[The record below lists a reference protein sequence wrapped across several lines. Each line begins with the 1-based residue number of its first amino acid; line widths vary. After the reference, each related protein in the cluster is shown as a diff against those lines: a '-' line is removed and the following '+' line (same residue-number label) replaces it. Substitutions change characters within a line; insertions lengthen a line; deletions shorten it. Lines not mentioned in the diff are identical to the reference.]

1 MRNTTEE
8 DIKAQAAITLTS
20 ASLSLL
26 GGLTLLV
33 TYFRISEFQTSVHR
47 LLVFLT
53 IVDILTAFGFLLGT
67 ANFLRLDYED
77 RNSSDPVCV
86 AQSFI
91 TTFSCLAS
99 FAWTSIIAVHLYLL
113 IRKQRDFLGSR
124 MIKIL
129 YHFIGWVLPGILI
142 TFFSY

>member
-1 MRNTTEE
+1 MSGDVE
-8 DIKAQAAITLTS
+8 AQAAITLTS
-20 ASLSLL
+20 AT
-26 GGLTLLV
+26 LTLLV

-53 IVDILTAFGFLLGT
+53 IADILTAFGYILGT
-67 ANFLRLDYED
+67 TYYLLLDPKKK
-77 RNSSDPVCV
+77 NLSDPVCV

-91 TTFSCLAS
+91 TTFSSLAS

-142 TFFSY
+142 TKFIN

>member
-53 IVDILTAFGFLLGT
+53 IADILTAFGYILGT
-67 ANFLRLDYED
+67 ANFLRLDHD
-77 RNSSDPVCV
+77 KRISTDPICEV
-86 AQSFI
+86 QSFI
-91 TTFSCLAS
+91 TTFSSLAS
-99 FAWTSIIAVHLYLL
+99 FAWTSIIAVHLYLV
-113 IRKQRDFLGSR
+113 IRKQKDFLGRR

-129 YHFIGWVLPGILI
+129 YHFIGWVLPGIYKLN
-142 TFFSY
+142 

>member
-53 IVDILTAFGFLLGT
+53 IADILTAFGYILGT
-67 ANFLRLDYED
+67 TYYLLLDPKKK
-77 RNSSDPVCV
+77 NLSDPVCV

-91 TTFSCLAS
+91 TTFSSLAS
-99 FAWTSIIAVHLYLL
+99 FAWTSVIAVHLYLL
-113 IRKQRDFLGSR
+113 IRIKKNFQRSR
-124 MIKIL
+124 IINFL
-129 YHFIGWVLPGILI
+129 YHFIG
-142 TFFSY
+142 